1 MKHLSSSLLSF
12 AILLFSPSLTWSQ
25 REMASGGR
33 SGGVAEINVQ
43 LRYPDG
49 SAGPRGIHVR
59 LESAEGG
66 SAGDCVT
73 EEGGKCLFLPG
84 SGGMYIVRL
93 HQMGYKEVSVDINL
107 VDTLRAY
114 VNIDLKPDKDSDP
127 AHSRNAPSMD
137 FVAAEDLAVP
147 ENARREFE
155 KGKSLLK
162 QNRLDDSVSHL
173 RKALKLYDAFPEAY
187 TLLGTA
193 YLEQKNWG
201 AAEKALHKAMDLNSS
216 SADALLA
223 LGAMFNQTQNYS
235 QAEASLLKGLQ
246 LKPEASTGHY
256 ELAKT
261 YWALGRWK
269 EAAPHVRK
277 AVTDMPDLAAPH
289 VLLGNVLLR
298 ENNAAGALKE
308 YQEYLRLDPNGPMSF
323 GTREI
328 ILKIQKALN
337 NEPTAPSH

>member
-1 MKHLSSSLLSF
+1 MKCLSSLFSF
-12 AILLFSPSLTWSQ
+12 AILLVYPSPAWSQ
-25 REMASGGR
+25 RDMASGGR

-43 LRYPDG
+43 VRFPDG

-73 EEGGKCLFLPG
+73 EVGGKCLFLPG
-84 SGGMYIVRL
+84 SGGMYVVRL
-93 HQMGYKEVSVDINL
+93 HQIGYKEVSVDVNL

-114 VNIDLKPDKDSDP
+114 VNIDLKPEKDADP
-127 AHSRNAPSMD
+127 NHSRDTPATD

-162 QNRLDDSVSHL
+162 QNRLDDSISHL
-173 RKALKLYDAFPEAY
+173 RKALKFYDPFPEAY

-193 YLEQKNWG
+193 YLEQSNWT
-201 AAEKALHKAMDLNSS
+201 AAEKALHKAVELNSN
-216 SADALLA
+216 SADAFLA
-223 LGAMFNQTQNYS
+223 LGAVLNQTHNYS
-235 QAEASLLKGLQ
+235 ESEAALLKGLQ
-246 LKPEASTGHY
+246 LKPEAATGHY

-261 YWALGRWK
+261 YWALGRWQ
-269 EAAPHVRK
+269 EAAPHIRT
-277 AVTDMPDLAAPH
+277 AVADMPDLAAPH

-308 YQEYLRLDPNGPMSF
+308 YQEYLRLDPNGPMAS

-328 ILKIQKALN
+328 IVKIQEALN
-337 NEPTAPSH
+337 KAPTPR